1 MALNYVVTKRTFGFD
16 ESKATKFVAK
26 SVTNGTITNDKLCRK
41 VSVLCGI
48 HRKIVD
54 LVISGA
60 TDVMAEALDDGKTV
74 RLGEFGLF
82 RPTISAKAADAEE
95 DVTASTITKRRIV
108 FTPGS
113 IFQDTLESMAVTRM
127 ATPDLDYTDGSST
140 SGSGNTGGG
149 GNSGESGS
157 EGNGDDVLDPLG

>member
-1 MALNYVVTKRTFGFD
+1 MALNYVVTKRVFGFD
-16 ESKATKFVAK
+16 ESKATKYVAK
-26 SVTNGTITNDKLCRK
+26 SVTSGNITNDKLCRK
-41 VSVLCGI
+41 VSTLCGV
-48 HRKIVD
+48 HRKVVE

-60 TDVMAEALDDGKTV
+60 TDIMAEALDDGKSV

-95 DVTASTITKRRIV
+95 DVTASSITKRRIV

-140 SGSGNTGGG
+140 SGSEDEGDS
-149 GNSGESGS
+149 SGDGEQV
-157 EGNGDDVLDPLG
+157 EDPLG

>member
-26 SVTNGTITNDKLCRK
+26 SVTNGSITNDKLCRK

-95 DVTASTITKRRIV
+95 DVTAGTITKRRIV

-113 IFQDTLESMAVTRM
+113 IFKDTLESMAVTRM

-140 SGSGNTGGG
+140 SGSGSGSSGNGG
-149 GNSGESGS
+149 SGS
-157 EGNGDDVLDPLG
+157 EGDGDDVLDPLG